1 VSAPATT
8 PSPDWLPDFC
18 RPPILFSTLVA
29 AQVAVLVIG
38 LAPGGGAEWR
48 VNQWI
53 AASALAL
60 WLALTCAVAL
70 CKLRPSLLR
79 LPRTLGATLAWLLPV
94 AVGFFGSLLL
104 HELNTALQLGFS
116 AHSANRLHFAG
127 AIAAIAGLLSAV
139 LLRYFHFQ
147 QQLHSQ
153 VAANARAE
161 VQALQARI
169 RPHFLFNSMN
179 TIASLVRRDPD
190 TAERAI
196 EDLSDL
202 FRAALGTGEQVAS
215 LAEELHLCER
225 YLAIEGLRLG
235 ERLRVDWKIDAD
247 TPRELPL
254 PRLLLQPLVENA
266 VIHGIARLAE
276 GGTIAIGISREA
288 DMLRIAIGNPYP
300 PATGGELAG
309 NQHAQSSVAQRLTYA
324 FGPRARMTVNAREG
338 YYSCEL
344 RLPLPSRSER

>member
-1 VSAPATT
+1 MISTAAK
-8 PSPDWLPDFC
+8 PSTDWLPDFC

-38 LAPGGGAEWR
+38 LAPGGGEQWR

-53 AASALAL
+53 AGSALAL

-79 LPRTLGATLAWLLPV
+79 LPRTLGASLAWLLPV
-94 AVGFFGSLLL
+94 AAAFLGSLLL

-116 AHSANRLHFAG
+116 AHSDNRFHFAG

-161 VQALQARI
+161 VEALQARI

-179 TIASLVRRDPD
+179 TIASLVRRDPE

-202 FRAALGTGEQVAS
+202 FRAALGANDQAAS
-215 LAEELHLCER
+215 LGEELHLCER
-225 YLAIEGLRLG
+225 YLAIESLRLG
-235 ERLRVDWKIDAD
+235 ERLRVDWKVDEN
-247 TPRELPL
+247 TPRDLPL

-266 VIHGIARLAE
+266 VIHGVARLAE
-276 GGTIAIGISREA
+276 GGTIAIAIGREA
-288 DMLRIAIGNPYP
+288 DMLRISIRNPYP
-300 PATGGELAG
+300 TTPSAQLAG
-309 NQHAQSSVAQRLTYA
+309 NRHAQSSVAMRLAYA
-324 FGPRARMTVNAREG
+324 FGPRARMTVAAREG

-344 RLPLPSRSER
+344 RLPLPS

>member
-1 VSAPATT
+1 MNAAATT
-8 PSPDWLPDFC
+8 PSLDWLPDFC

-38 LAPGGGAEWR
+38 LAPGGSAQWR
-48 VNQWI
+48 LNQWI

-70 CKLRPSLLR
+70 CKLRPGLLR
-79 LPRTLGATLAWLLPV
+79 LPRTLGASLAWLLPV
-94 AVGFFGSLLL
+94 AVAFFGSLLL
-104 HELNTALQLGFS
+104 HELNSTLQLGFS
-116 AHSANRLHFAG
+116 AHSDNRLHFAG

-147 QQLHSQ
+147 QQLHQQ

-161 VQALQARI
+161 VEALQARI
-169 RPHFLFNSMN
+169 KPHFLFNSMN

-202 FRAALGTGEQVAS
+202 FRAALGAGGQAAS

-225 YLAIEGLRLG
+225 YLAIEALRLG
-235 ERLRVDWKIDAD
+235 ERLRVDWKVDDD
-247 TPRELPL
+247 TPRNLPL

-276 GGTIAIGISREA
+276 GGTIAIAIGREA

-300 PATGGELAG
+300 PVSGSELAG
-309 NQHAQSSVAQRLTYA
+309 NQHAQSSVAQRLAYA
-324 FGPRARMTVNAREG
+324 FGPRARMTVAAREG

-344 RLPLPSRSER
+344 RLPLPSPEL